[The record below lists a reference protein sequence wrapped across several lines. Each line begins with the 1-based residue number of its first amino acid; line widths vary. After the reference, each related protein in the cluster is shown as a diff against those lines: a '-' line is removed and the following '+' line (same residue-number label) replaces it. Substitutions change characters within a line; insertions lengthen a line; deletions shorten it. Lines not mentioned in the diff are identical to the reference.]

1 MCVYEV
7 KTYACMAAQYSDGT
21 RHPFG
26 FWMVFYHS
34 SQAGNPTSFMRRV
47 ERIARLEARRS
58 RAVHVYQ

>member
-26 FWMVFYHS
+26 FWMVLYHS
-34 SQAGNPTSFMRRV
+34 SQAATETQPHLCDGLN
-47 ERIARLEARRS
+47 A
-58 RAVHVYQ
+58 